1 MDGHLRLNFSHHFE
15 AVIWNMVV
23 SPEADTLVLE
33 LRDLEKKEVRF
44 SALDLRSNVFIWRDK
59 GLDEPWW
66 VNLSLIARGV
76 LVFTVYM
83 DTNNPDKKGVV
94 ACALGDLRPLWWN
107 NDFSVATLGE
117 NEVSGFTSKF
127 GLQQIVLDIQTGQKR
142 DGVREIQPIS
152 IRGLQKPHQYTE
164 GSQYFETVKT
174 FLLNQSNLSAV
185 SALEYLE
192 TDKIIVISGYVEN
205 QGAGDLANF
214 LIVLTRQGEVLLKE
228 SLSPQV
234 KGIGSDTFFLLG
246 DLLLFVKN
254 KTELVSYT
262 IL

>member
-1 MDGHLRLNFSHHFE
+1 MNFSHHFD
-15 AVIWNMVV
+15 AAIWNMVV
-23 SPEADTLVLE
+23 SPEADALILE
-33 LRDLEKKEVRF
+33 LRDLQKKQVRF
-44 SALDLRSNVFIWRDK
+44 SALDLKSNAFIWLNK
-59 GLDEPWW
+59 VLDEPWW
-66 VNLSLIARGV
+66 VNLSLVARDV
-76 LVFTVYM
+76 IVFTVYL

-94 ACALGDLRPLWWN
+94 ACALKDLTPLWWN
-107 NDFSVATLGE
+107 NDFSVAALGE
-117 NEVSGFTSKF
+117 SAITGFTSKF
-127 GLQQIVLDIQTGQKR
+127 GLQQITLDVQTGQKR
-142 DGVREIQPIS
+142 EGSQEIRPIP
-152 IRGLQKPHQYTE
+152 IRGLQKPNQYQE

-174 FLLNQSNLSAV
+174 FLLNHLNLKAV

-192 TDKIIVISGYVEN
+192 TDKIIVISGYTEN

-214 LIVLTRQGEVLLKE
+214 LIVLSRQGDVLLKE

-246 DLLLFVKN
+246 DLLFFVKN